1 VPDPA
6 KPVTSKTLGQAHE
19 DKMTRTTLP
28 LQISDVS
35 TFARNLQ
42 RQLEAEAKPGHLA
55 LLNMLARAAGF
66 QNHQHLRAQVNAA
79 ERIAAPAPKADMKRV
94 EAALRCFDAA
104 GQMTHWPA
112 KTSLQHLC
120 LWALWAHLPRGQTL
134 TEREISTRLNALHRF
149 TDAAILRRTLVE
161 LQLVSR
167 SQDGAEYLRRE
178 QPPPPEALALIRALA
193 LR

>member
-1 VPDPA
+1 
-6 KPVTSKTLGQAHE
+6 
-19 DKMTRTTLP
+19 MTRTTLP

-79 ERIAAPAPKADMKRV
+79 ERIAAPAPEADMKRV

-134 TEREISTRLNALHRF
+134 TEREISTRLNARHRF

-178 QPPPPEALALIRALA
+178 QPPPPEARALIRALA